1 MNRIALIASLVAL
14 GLAGFVAFDRL
25 QPRSGSADPRVDQ
38 LQAKVD
44 GLEKTLT
51 AQAKLIGGPAP
62 AGTGASEPAAPD
74 GDRVAALERK
84 VDALAAE
91 LAPILG
97 MLREQKAM
105 EAKLSP
111 EANAAFA
118 ADFEKQEGV
127 KKTASGLM
135 YRVVKPGPDGGK
147 SPSAT
152 SEVTVHY
159 EGKLVDGQSS
169 IRPMPGASPRR
180 SRSTR

>member
-74 GDRVAALERK
+74 GDRVAALGAQGRRARRRARA
-84 VDALAAE
+84 DPGHASRAE
-91 LAPILG
+91 G
-97 MLREQKAM
+97 DG
-105 EAKLSP
+105 AKLSP

-135 YRVVKPGPDGGK
+135 YRVVK
-147 SPSAT
+147 SAPT
-152 SEVTVHY
+152 AGS
-159 EGKLVDGQSS
+159 
-169 IRPMPGASPRR
+169 RR
-180 SRSTR
+180 RRRAR